1 MKPAWE
7 CCSVTQA
14 RHGVQLAGDFVSL
27 SPGDTNGLLYGPGI
41 PDTVAGS
48 LLMQS
53 CGLRGPA
60 GHVAEELGPQVKK
73 SSSSPRGYSAG
84 WVPGLPW
91 LLPRQL
97 WPLQQGIWLPLYQ
110 HGWSDTAGTWQQ
122 SSSPSRGAEAQ
133 RLVTAGAAA
142 RQE

>member
-27 SPGDTNGLLYGPGI
+27 SPGGTDGLLYGPGI

-60 GHVAEELGPQVKK
+60 GHVAEELGPQVEKG
-73 SSSSPRGYSAG
+73 SSSPRGYSAG

-97 WPLQQGIWLPLYQ
+97 LAPA
-110 HGWSDTAGTWQQ
+110 AGDLA
-122 SSSPSRGAEAQ
+122 SP
-133 RLVTAGAAA
+133 VPA
-142 RQE
+142 RPI